1 MKKVIYIFLL
11 VVIALTVD
19 VVARYVVEK
28 IIIQETKNFT
38 STFEELPEQDAI
50 KITFTP
56 KYKDRY
62 GRIYGSLPH
71 GYRDVALLRKKLLK
85 IQK

>member
-1 MKKVIYIFLL
+1 M
-11 VVIALTVD
+11 VVIVLIVE
-19 VVARYVVEK
+19 VVARYAVEK
-28 IIIQETKNFT
+28 IIIQETKNFA

-71 GYRDVALLRKKLLK
+71 GYRDVSLLRKKLLK

>member
-19 VVARYVVEK
+19 VVARYAVEK

>member
-19 VVARYVVEK
+19 VVARYAVEK

-71 GYRDVALLRKKLLK
+71 GYRDVALLSKKLLK